1 KAIIKPEYDD
11 IIRKLAETTQS
22 NKNVKV
28 SVVGHTDTAGS
39 NAYNYALGGR
49 RAEAVQKMLIERGI
63 PASQIIAVSAG
74 EEDLKVPTP
83 NNTPN
88 AENRRVRVV
97 KEVQYMEEPK
107 PAPIVV
113 EEYTETDECEDCGM

>member
-1 KAIIKPEYDD
+1 
-11 IIRKLAETTQS
+11 
-22 NKNVKV
+22 
-28 SVVGHTDTAGS
+28 
-39 NAYNYALGGR
+39 
-49 RAEAVQKMLIERGI
+49 MLIEYGI

-97 KEVQYMEEPK
+97 KEVQYEEQPQS
-107 PAPIVV
+107 APIMV
-113 EEYTETDECEDCGM
+113 EEYTESDDCDECGDWE